1 MNQRNADVRELSV
14 DGEKVL
20 YREALTTRLID
31 LLDRRGVVL
40 FSSPPM
46 TGKTALAELVC
57 RAVVKRNH
65 SKDVVVS
72 FSVLG
77 GSKNDDFKSLIKENC
92 GVSYDDVLGW
102 ASQGSTVYFVVDEA
116 QFLYRKG
123 DADPQKYSTPFW
135 EMVQETF
142 SNPACNIRVLMLATY
157 GAHPDYDLL
166 SIPVDIPQEL
176 RLGVE
181 ELNFTPDEM
190 KEYVDKLFL
199 GRACLQGDDL
209 EKFQSCLWRLTGGHI
224 GYCVTAIGSLNEK
237 FKSSRRSG
245 SLPPSAET
253 WIRLMEQALK
263 HENHEDDSVFEA
275 LNRLIAVR
283 EGVKTLDSK
292 EFEVLGRVLDGNVD
306 RSDVVVKKCIRLG
319 ILVKT
324 VEGKIEFSSA
334 AMRRFV
340 LTRCIGRIQRAQDRP
355 STLQVLMLRAFS
367 AINYDNFLFTI
378 REGLSSV
385 DLVESAW
392 IREFYIA
399 VSCCTPSGISV
410 SAADFGANFGSPG
423 CIDFAV
429 QSGDEIWGI
438 ELLRQSGDLEE
449 RNRCFAADDTYSSL
463 QLSDYCLIDF
473 RLDSAEDRELIA
485 IDLAKYDKL
494 FVVSYDAEM
503 SSVQLRNGASTWNLR
518 GLRFA

>member
-14 DGEKVL
+14 DGEKAL
-20 YREALTTRLID
+20 YREALTTRLIN

-116 QFLYRKG
+116 QLLYRKG

-190 KEYVDKLFL
+190 KDYW
-199 GRACLQGDDL
+199 QL
-209 EKFQSCLWRLTGGHI
+209 E
-224 GYCVTAIGSLNEK
+224 
-237 FKSSRRSG
+237 
-245 SLPPSAET
+245 
-253 WIRLMEQALK
+253 
-263 HENHEDDSVFEA
+263 
-275 LNRLIAVR
+275 
-283 EGVKTLDSK
+283 
-292 EFEVLGRVLDGNVD
+292 
-306 RSDVVVKKCIRLG
+306 
-319 ILVKT
+319 
-324 VEGKIEFSSA
+324 
-334 AMRRFV
+334 
-340 LTRCIGRIQRAQDRP
+340 
-355 STLQVLMLRAFS
+355 
-367 AINYDNFLFTI
+367 
-378 REGLSSV
+378 
-385 DLVESAW
+385 
-392 IREFYIA
+392 
-399 VSCCTPSGISV
+399 
-410 SAADFGANFGSPG
+410 
-423 CIDFAV
+423 
-429 QSGDEIWGI
+429 
-438 ELLRQSGDLEE
+438 
-449 RNRCFAADDTYSSL
+449 
-463 QLSDYCLIDF
+463 
-473 RLDSAEDRELIA
+473 
-485 IDLAKYDKL
+485 
-494 FVVSYDAEM
+494 
-503 SSVQLRNGASTWNLR
+503 
-518 GLRFA
+518 